1 METEQAMSIHPTAI
15 VDPSAVLDSSVKVG
29 PYAII
34 GAEVTLG
41 AGTEV
46 GAAAQVE
53 GPTTLGRENR
63 VFPHACIGFEPQDLK
78 FAGERVTLE
87 VGDRNVFREFST
99 VNRGT
104 GKGGGETRI
113 GNDNLFM
120 AYTHV
125 AHDCFVGDRTIFSN
139 GATLAGHVRVED
151 DAVVGAY
158 SAVHQFCRVGRHA
171 YIGGFSVVTMDA
183 LPFVKTVG
191 HKPAC
196 FGLNRIGL
204 LRKGFDEESL
214 RDLESAYRTLTRSG
228 MNGAQAVQKM
238 RADHPDNPE
247 VQYLAAFVEESER
260 GVIKVLPGRRRARG
274 GQDDD

>member
-1 METEQAMSIHPTAI
+1 MI
-15 VDPSAVLDSSVKVG
+15 DPSAVIGDDVTIG

-34 GAEVTLG
+34 GPEVTIG
-41 AGTEV
+41 DGTEI
-46 GAAAQVE
+46 GASAHVD
-53 GPTTLGRENR
+53 GPTTLGRKNR

-78 FAGERVTLE
+78 FEGERVTLD
-87 VGDRNVFREFST
+87 VGDENVFREFCT

-104 GKGGGETRI
+104 GKGGGRTSI
-113 GNDNLFM
+113 GSHNLFM
-120 AYTHV
+120 TYTHV

-139 GATLAGHVRVED
+139 GATLAGHVEVAD

-196 FGLNRIGL
+196 FGLNRVGMQ
-204 LRKGFDEESL
+204 RKGFDDDSL
-214 RDLESAYRTLTRSG
+214 RDLEAAYRMLTRPGLNST
-228 MNGAQAVQKM
+228 QAVEKM
-238 RADHPDNPE
+238 RELYSENFE
-247 VQYLAAFVEESER
+247 VQYFANFISESDR
-260 GVIKVLPGRRRARG
+260 GVIRALPGRRRARG
-274 GQDDD
+274 GQGDD